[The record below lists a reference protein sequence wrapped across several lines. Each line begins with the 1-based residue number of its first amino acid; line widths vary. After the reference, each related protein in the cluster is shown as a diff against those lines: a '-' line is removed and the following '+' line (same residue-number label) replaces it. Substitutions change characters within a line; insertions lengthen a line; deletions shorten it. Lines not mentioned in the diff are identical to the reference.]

1 MKKLEA
7 KTYIVPVSYTVSGCI
22 AVTAVSEED
31 ALNAAEEH
39 IDDLPLLDDTEYID
53 GSYEVE
59 TEGDMVSYFTEM
71 YEKREIT
78 ATRSDVVSE
87 AAKKAME
94 QAKTKGGVADEPV
107 GA

>member
-1 MKKLEA
+1 MKKPKA

-31 ALNAAEEH
+31 AIKAAEEN
-39 IDDLPLLDDTEYID
+39 IDDLPLLDDTEYVD

-59 TEGDMVSYFTEM
+59 TEEEMITYYTEM
-71 YEKREIT
+71 YEKKEIT

-87 AAKKAME
+87 AAQKAIE
-94 QAKTKGGVADEPV
+94 KARAKGGAANEPV

>member
-1 MKKLEA
+1 MKKPKA

-31 ALNAAEEH
+31 AINAAEES
-39 IDDLPLLDDTEYID
+39 IDSLPLLEDTEYIND
-53 GSYEVE
+53 SYEVE
-59 TEGDMVSYFTEM
+59 TEEDMVAYYTGL
-71 YEKREIT
+71 YEKKEIT

-94 QAKTKGGVADEPV
+94 KAKAKGGVADGPV

>member
-1 MKKLEA
+1 MKKPEA

-31 ALNAAEEH
+31 AINAAEEN
-39 IDDLPLLDDTEYID
+39 IDTLPLLDDTEYID

-59 TEGDMVSYFTEM
+59 TEEDMVSYFTEM

-94 QAKTKGGVADEPV
+94 QAKAKGGVADEPA